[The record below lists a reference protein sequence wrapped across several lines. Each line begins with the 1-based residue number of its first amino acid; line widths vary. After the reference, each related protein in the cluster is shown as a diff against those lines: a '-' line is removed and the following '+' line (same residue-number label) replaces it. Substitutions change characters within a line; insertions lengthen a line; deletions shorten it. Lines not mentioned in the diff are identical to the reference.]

1 MKNTHLPKGT
11 VLQGKYTI
19 IKVLGQGGFGI
30 TYLAQQAGL
39 QKPVAIKEFFFAEL
53 CERDYS
59 GLNVTVPS
67 SGKQEMI
74 SKMRRKFLKE
84 ARLISSLDYSGI
96 VRVTDVFDQ
105 YDTSYYVMEYIDGE
119 SLGEIIKRDGPM
131 AEDVALGVIND
142 VADALIY
149 LHRQHINHLD
159 IKPANIMIE
168 RHTGRVVIIDF
179 GVSKQY
185 DSPTGDTTTSTP
197 LGVSNGYS
205 PIEQYNSGSMK
216 QFSPGYDIY
225 SLGAT
230 LYKMVTGQTPPTA
243 IEISQDGPP
252 ELPENLDS
260 GIANAITEAMQPR
273 LADRPQS
280 VEEFLDI
287 LDNVQP
293 KPRKK
298 TMMVVLLCIA
308 VAALAFTATL
318 VILNNVSGHVEFGS
332 AVDTD
337 TVTSKQLPVEEIEEV
352 NTNVSTQNFRK
363 QSGESY
369 LSIDYPTE
377 CSNPVLLNNIRE
389 KINEILGGRY
399 KGSLD
404 DGEALFRHYFDNLE
418 TDTGYGEFE
427 KVSIKKDYEDEKI
440 ITFIYDIQI
449 YGGGAH
455 GSEITYGITFRKSD
469 GKQFSINMIQNWS
482 ELQPIAKAGLRKYFD
497 VSNNEELFESLMY
510 NGKEYANPSDFSL
523 PIPTCDP
530 WIDMKGVHF
539 IYREY
544 EIAGYAGGTP
554 TFVVP
559 ISQIRPYLNSTG
571 LTFIE

>member
-53 CERDYS
+53 CERDTA

-67 SGKQEMI
+67 SGKREMI

-119 SLGEIIKRDGPM
+119 SLAEIIKRDGPM

-318 VILNNVSGHVEFGS
+318 LILNNVSGHSNTGS

-337 TVTSKQLPVEEIEEV
+337 TVKGNQPPVEEIEEV
-352 NTNVSTQNFRK
+352 STNVSTQNFRK
-363 QSGESY
+363 QSGESF

-399 KGSLD
+399 KGSLE

-440 ITFIYDIQI
+440 ITFIYDVQI

-455 GSEITYGITFRKSD
+455 GSEIAYGITFRKSD
-469 GKQFSINMIQNWS
+469 GKQLSINMIQNWP

-497 VSNNEELFESLMY
+497 VSNNDALFEALMY
-510 NGKEYANPSDFSL
+510 NGKEYANPSDFSI

-539 IYREY
+539 IYFEY